1 MIMKT
6 KHANPHQVLFVWL
19 ILFGLVLQS
28 VAAPIGAQQVRLKDL
43 SRIQGVERVD
53 LIGYGVVVGLNGTG
67 DKDIDLAKQTI
78 SNLMKNF
85 NIFIDQ
91 SDITSKNVAVV
102 MLTASVNP
110 FHRKG
115 DRIDVQVASMGDAG
129 SLSGGILL
137 MTPLLNPAGK
147 VYAMAQGA
155 LVVGGFSMGQGGA
168 GGATET
174 KNFPTV
180 GRIPN
185 GGVVRYDHDLEFI
198 KQGKLELS
206 LLHPDFT
213 TAQRVAEAVNAIS
226 PGGAVAEDAGTISI
240 RIPAETLEVG
250 LHSQFIAS
258 IESLKVTPDM
268 RARVVVNERTGTIV
282 LGGEV
287 SIATAIVAHGNLT
300 VRVGSTLNV
309 SQPAPFS
316 RQGDTV
322 VTEDVE
328 VQVTEDKASIML
340 VPQTTTVQELADVL
354 NQLGASPRD
363 LISILDALKALGALQ
378 MELVTL

>member
-1 MIMKT
+1 
-6 KHANPHQVLFVWL
+6 
-19 ILFGLVLQS
+19 
-28 VAAPIGAQQVRLKDL
+28 
-43 SRIQGVERVD
+43 
-53 LIGYGVVVGLNGTG
+53 
-67 DKDIDLAKQTI
+67 
-78 SNLMKNF
+78 
-85 NIFIDQ
+85 
-91 SDITSKNVAVV
+91 
-102 MLTASVNP
+102 
-110 FHRKG
+110 
-115 DRIDVQVASMGDAG
+115 
-129 SLSGGILL
+129 
-137 MTPLLNPAGK
+137 
-147 VYAMAQGA
+147 
-155 LVVGGFSMGQGGA
+155 
-168 GGATET
+168 
-174 KNFPTV
+174 
-180 GRIPN
+180 
-185 GGVVRYDHDLEFI
+185 
-198 KQGKLELS
+198 
-206 LLHPDFT
+206 
-213 TAQRVAEAVNAIS
+213 
-226 PGGAVAEDAGTISI
+226 
-240 RIPAETLEVG
+240 